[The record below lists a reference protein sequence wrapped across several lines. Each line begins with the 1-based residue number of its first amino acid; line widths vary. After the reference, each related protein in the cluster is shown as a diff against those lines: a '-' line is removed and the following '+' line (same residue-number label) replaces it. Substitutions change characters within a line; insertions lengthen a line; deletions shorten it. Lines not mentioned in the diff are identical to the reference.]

1 MYFLKSVVATV
12 IAVGFALAAMADTPS
27 YVGGPKG
34 SPALSASRAAA
45 PADRYAAMNDARVA
59 PRKRSPWDG
68 HPHP

>member
-1 MYFLKSVVATV
+1 MYSLKSVIATA
-12 IAVGFALAAMADTPS
+12 IAVGFASTAMANTQS

-34 SPALSASRAAA
+34 SPALSASRSAG
-45 PADRYAAMNDARVA
+45 PVDGYASMNDTPVA